1 MCTTIE
7 YQLSSVVFV
16 QCDNDYEILYVNDR
30 AIRNVIFRIC
40 IEFSCT
46 QIRQLKDFIQTNW
59 YSHSIFSSAH
69 PFRSRSQIMRT
80 ISWYNLVF
88 RSDLC
93 VVVVI
98 AKGIYIYVY
107 YLHIVKTINP
117 NHFAF
122 RFLGWDTLFGTI
134 DIINDCCDR
143 NADV

>member
-1 MCTTIE
+1 MHNNWIPIVICCICPMWQWLRNTLCE
-7 YQLSSVVFV
+7 WQGYSE
-16 QCDNDYEILYVNDR
+16 CDIQNMHWV
-30 AIRNVIFRIC
+30 
-40 IEFSCT
+40 SCT